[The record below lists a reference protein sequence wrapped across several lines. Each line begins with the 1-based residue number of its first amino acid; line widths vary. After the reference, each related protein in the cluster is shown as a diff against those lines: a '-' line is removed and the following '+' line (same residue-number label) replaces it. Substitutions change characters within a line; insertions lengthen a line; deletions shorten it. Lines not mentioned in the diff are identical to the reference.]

1 MITGK
6 PRELNFTKFPNQS
19 PLVELQSALQDPR
32 GRSLFS
38 IIHADRQ
45 TDPDTLLQLSGS
57 MAIAQEG
64 LLGKTLAGQAV
75 RELFAVI
82 RVAGERKQ
90 AVGAA
95 VIGAIQTQSG
105 LEITCFGMGTLRIG
119 HDNRM
124 APPTSFAEAVV
135 TTRVL
140 PPHAGAELSVL
151 AQRDVALNT
160 GGLYGL
166 ATLTIP
172 AQKL

>member
-38 IIHADRQ
+38 IIHADGQ
-45 TDPDTLLQLSGS
+45 TNPEAFPQVNDS
-57 MAIAQEG
+57 IAQAQRD
-64 LLGKTLAGQAV
+64 LLGKKLARKVVG
-75 RELFAVI
+75 ELCTVM
-82 RVAGERKQ
+82 RTAGAKRQ
-90 AVGAA
+90 LVGAA

-105 LEITCFGMGTLRIG
+105 LEITSFGMGTLRIG

-140 PPHAGAELSVL
+140 PPHAGAELSVS
-151 AQRDVALNT
+151 AQRDAVSDI
-160 GGLYGL
+160 GGLYNL